1 MFNKVSTKR
10 KIVAGLGL
18 LGSVGAVGMTQ
29 ISSDMSKW
37 PNFGANVG
45 LSIGVSVFVW
55 FLTDNLRERL
65 FSKIADLQSAVGSEL
80 AQLKSDLETSK
91 DWTETQQNQLKKVL
105 DIVNTHSSVLTAID
119 DEISEILDGVLT
131 ALDVKLEDNEHQ
143 ERGSS
148 QFRPASARWQV
159 SGASQ
164 SVKGLIQG
172 ERRQTNEAMSKAR
185 RTSKILTLRIFKVLE
200 ELEIILSKEGSHD
213 LEKNEAT
220 KGHAQLRDQLNA
232 LKKMIEDI
240 NKNASVDQSSAPGNP
255 Q

>member
-18 LGSVGAVGMTQ
+18 LGSVGAVGLTQ

-143 ERGSS
+143 VRGSS
-148 QFRPASARWQV
+148 QFRPASAR
-159 SGASQ
+159 
-164 SVKGLIQG
+164 
-172 ERRQTNEAMSKAR
+172 
-185 RTSKILTLRIFKVLE
+185 
-200 ELEIILSKEGSHD
+200 
-213 LEKNEAT
+213 
-220 KGHAQLRDQLNA
+220 
-232 LKKMIEDI
+232 
-240 NKNASVDQSSAPGNP
+240 
-255 Q
+255 